1 MNGEDPDLALI
12 ERVAR
17 GEADAVRLLVS
28 AKLPRVLA
36 LATRMLGD
44 RPEAEDV
51 SQEVFERAW
60 KQAARWQAGRA
71 RFDTWLHTVTLNLCR
86 DRLRRRRETTVA
98 ELPEQV
104 DPAPRPDEA
113 MGERQQSRCVEAA
126 VRQLPARQ
134 REAILLVHYQ
144 DMSNI
149 EAAGVLGVSIEALE
163 SLLAR
168 ARRSLRRTLRLGVE
182 DDE

>member
-1 MNGEDPDLALI
+1 
-12 ERVAR
+12 
-17 GEADAVRLLVS
+17 
-28 AKLPRVLA
+28 
-36 LATRMLGD
+36 
-44 RPEAEDV
+44 
-51 SQEVFERAW
+51 
-60 KQAARWQAGRA
+60 
-71 RFDTWLHTVTLNLCR
+71 
-86 DRLRRRRETTVA
+86 VA

-113 MGERQQSRCVEAA
+113 MGERQRSRCVEAA
-126 VRQLPARQ
+126 VRHWPARQ